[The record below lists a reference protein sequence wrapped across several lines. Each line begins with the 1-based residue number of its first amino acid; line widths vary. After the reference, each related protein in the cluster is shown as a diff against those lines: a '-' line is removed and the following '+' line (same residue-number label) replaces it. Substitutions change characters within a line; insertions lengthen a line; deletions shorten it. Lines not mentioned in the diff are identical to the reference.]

1 MNTKKIIET
10 FSKFDDHLKEQ
21 LKDPVYAKLWVESLL
36 EEYSQTKDINT
47 LLYDLKPLIESSYT
61 ICAFAQK
68 IGVHRITLYKIFS
81 RKMLPSLEILNKIFN
96 GLGYNLSLKIS

>member
-1 MNTKKIIET
+1 MNKKLIES
-10 FSKFDDHLKEQ
+10 FPKFDEHLKEQ
-21 LKDPVYAKLWVESLL
+21 LKDSRYAKMWVESLL

-61 ICAFAQK
+61 ICAFAEK

-81 RKMLPSLEILNKIFN
+81 RKMLPSLEILNKIFS

>member
-1 MNTKKIIET
+1 MNKKLIDT
-10 FSKFDDHLKEQ
+10 FTKFDEHLKTE
-21 LKDPVYAKLWVESLL
+21 LKNPDYAKLWVESLL
-36 EEYSQTKDINT
+36 DEYSQTKDINT

-61 ICAFAQK
+61 ICAFAEK

-81 RKMLPSLEILNKIFN
+81 RKMLPSLEILNKIFA

>member
-1 MNTKKIIET
+1 MNKKAINEN
-10 FSKFDDHLKEQ
+10 FPKFDEHLKSR

-47 LLYDLKPLIESSYT
+47 LLYDLKPLIETSYT
-61 ICAFAQK
+61 ICAFAEK

-96 GLGYNLSLKIS
+96 GLGYNLALKIS

>member
-1 MNTKKIIET
+1 MNTKKT
-10 FSKFDDHLKEQ
+10 TDKFPKFDEHLKTQ
-21 LKDPVYAKLWVESLL
+21 LKDPAYAKLWVESLI

-47 LLYDLKPLIESSYT
+47 LLYDLKPLIETSYT
-61 ICAFAQK
+61 ICAFAEK

-81 RKMLPSLEILNKIFN
+81 KKMLPSLEILNKIFS

>member
-1 MNTKKIIET
+1 MNTKKTIENLP
-10 FSKFDDHLKEQ
+10 KFDEHLKQQ
-21 LKDPVYAKLWVESLL
+21 LKDPAYAKMWVDSLL

-47 LLYDLKPLIESSYT
+47 LLYDLKPLIETSYT
-61 ICAFAQK
+61 ICAFAEE

-81 RKMLPSLEILNKIFN
+81 RKMLPSLDILNKIFN

>member
-1 MNTKKIIET
+1 MKNKKTIE
-10 FSKFDDHLKEQ
+10 SLPKFEEHLKNQ
-21 LKDPVYAKLWVESLL
+21 LKDSAYAKLWVESLL
-36 EEYSQTKDINT
+36 DEYSQTKDVNT

-61 ICAFAQK
+61 ICAFAEK